1 MLSKT
6 TMQTGWKRVGYLKA
20 SEDYPHGEVSE
31 LAFERLVGLVRHRL
45 LFWAG
50 YHYCELHPCGSAQP
64 PPEFRYKGLV
74 IPTKC
79 DHDILV
85 PARTFIYVAPALI
98 LHYIRVHKYL
108 PSSSFL
114 EAVLACPDPASSE
127 YLAALEKIDGR
138 YHDKGSLRLAPW
150 LNRIKRGT
158 T

>member
-1 MLSKT
+1 
-6 TMQTGWKRVGYLKA
+6 MQTGWKRVGYLKA

-50 YHYCELHPCGSAQP
+50 YHYCDLHPCGSAQP